1 MNEKKTER
9 KLVKTVKERGGMA
22 VKLVCPG
29 CDGMPDRL
37 VLLPGGCIGFV
48 ELKSPGEK
56 MRPLQKRRKEQLE
69 SLGFKVF
76 CVDDENEIGGII
88 DEIRGA

>member
-9 KLVKTVKERGGMA
+9 KLVKTVKESGGMA

-37 VLLPGGCIGFV
+37 VLLPKGRIGFV

-56 MRPLQKRRKEQLE
+56 MRPLQVRRKEQLE
-69 SLGFKVF
+69 RLGFKVF
-76 CVDDENEIGGII
+76 CVDDENEIGGVI